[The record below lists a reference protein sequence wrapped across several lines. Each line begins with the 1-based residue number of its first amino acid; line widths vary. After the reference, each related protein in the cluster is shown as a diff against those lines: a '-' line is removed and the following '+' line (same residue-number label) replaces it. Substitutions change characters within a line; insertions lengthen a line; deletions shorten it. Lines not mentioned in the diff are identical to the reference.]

1 MVPFMCWFAQIAEC
15 QGLKINFTEIHLENT
30 ASMCKKF
37 LNKCSEGFMLP
48 VILMGLILQAK
59 EVLAG

>member
-1 MVPFMCWFAQIAEC
+1 
-15 QGLKINFTEIHLENT
+15 
-30 ASMCKKF
+30 MCKKF